1 MTDTDQRDRGRADLI
16 VRLHETRQQHTD
28 DAARMLTVAETGT
41 CGCGEDD
48 DCECPEWDRGVALEA
63 ARTYALLAQAAVGE
77 MAALIQW
84 WDRPA
89 A

>member
-1 MTDTDQRDRGRADLI
+1 MTDTNSPEAGRADLLI
-16 VRLHETRQQHTD
+16 ELHRTRRQYTE

-48 DCECPEWDRGVALEA
+48 DCECPEVDRGYALEA
-63 ARTYALLAQAAVGE
+63 ARTYAMLAQAAVDE
-77 MAALIQW
+77 AAALTRW
-84 WDRPA
+84 WTRPA